1 MKSDIICLLLIP
13 QVIFGQLA
21 LPTFQAIQT
30 KSTSSLNEE
39 CGTQSCGGPSLC
51 SEPECEKHQISM
63 RWHTINNISQ
73 PDDLVLTL
81 QNASTVT
88 LKARVTVDRGWY
100 LHNGG
105 TTATHTSNNNNI
117 YTGNMSG
124 TKYYRSWF
132 SWSLASVAG
141 ETITAAQIKLDI
153 DNWYN
158 TGGSND
164 AYSKIWEVSNTTH
177 AEIITSKNNAAG
189 KEIWNDLG
197 NGLLYSCLTIVNNNL
212 STYTFSLSAAAVSK
226 INALNGGYFIVGNSI
241 SCE

>member
-1 MKSDIICLLLIP
+1 MICFILKLSFYSLFVQI
-13 QVIFGQLA
+13 A
-21 LPTFQAIQT
+21 LPTFQGAQKI
-30 KSTSSLNEE
+30 SSSSLNQE
-39 CGTQSCGGPSLC
+39 CGAQGCGGASLC

-63 RWHTINNISQ
+63 RWHTSSNTSQ

-81 QNASTVT
+81 QNGSTVT
-88 LKARVTVDRGWY
+88 LKARVTGDRGWY
-100 LHNGG
+100 KHSGG
-105 TTATHTSNNNNI
+105 NKANHSANNSNT

-124 TKYYRSWF
+124 TNYYRSWF

-141 ETITAAQIKLDI
+141 QTITSAQIKLDI

-158 TGGSND
+158 QGGGTD

-177 AEIITSKNNAAG
+177 AEIITSKDNAAG
-189 KEIWNDLG
+189 YEIWKDLG
-197 NGLLYSCLTIVNNNL
+197 NGLLYSCQVIDRNNL
-212 STYTFSLSAAAVSK
+212 GLYTFSLSSAAVSK